1 MIRIRNL
8 ILLAFCLLTY
18 GLAQSQEFV
27 VGDFKYTV
35 TSESEKQVSVAAAN
49 PSTLSGEVTIPAT
62 VTNDGVVY
70 TVTSLAD
77 SGFFSCSNLTGL
89 NLPETITSV
98 EQYAFSRSAAFV
110 SINVSEE
117 NKYYCSEDGVLF
129 NKDKTELVQ
138 YPAGRI
144 GEYTVP
150 SSVQVIEEYAFLYS
164 RLSKVTLQE
173 GLRVIKGRAFLN
185 SNLTEIILPESLS
198 LIGEYAFQLCSN
210 LVAINI
216 PAGVEEIGH
225 LAFGQCKSLL
235 DINVAEE
242 NKHYSSVD
250 GVLFNKDKSTLI
262 QYPAGKSG
270 SYIIPNTVTTIAQ
283 GVFINSKLT
292 EITIPE
298 SVTNIVHLAFGYC
311 NNLNKIID
319 LCSEPQI
326 IDEYVFDG
334 VPTDATVYVPKGCKE
349 AYSQADNWNRFSNFV
364 ELPGAGDTFTVGD
377 FKYTILSDTG
387 QDVSVAAADPS
398 TLSGEVT
405 IPATVT
411 NDGVEYTVTSLADD
425 GFYRCSNL
433 TVLNL
438 PETITSIGQDV
449 YCVFSIGEAVETI
462 NVSEKNRIFSS
473 DDGVLFN
480 KDKTA
485 LVKFPAGRTGEYTVP
500 SSVQVI
506 EEYAF
511 VYSRLS
517 KVTCQEGLREIKGWA
532 FQESNLTEIIFPESL
547 SLIEFSAF
555 QGCSKLVHINIPA
568 GVEKIGDLAFGQCM
582 SLLDINVPEEN
593 KHYSSVDGVLFNKDK
608 STLIQYPAGMSG
620 SYIIPNTVTTIAV
633 DVFTRSKLTEITI
646 PGSVTDILDGAFWY
660 CDNLKKIIDLRI
672 EPQSITVDAF
682 EGVPTDITVYVP
694 KGSKGAYSQAE
705 NWNRFSNFV
714 ELPGAGDSF
723 TVGDFQYT
731 ILSDTGQDVS
741 VAAANPST
749 LSGEVTIPATVTND
763 GVVYTVTSLTNSG
776 FGYCSNLTG
785 LNLPETLTSI
795 GYYAFSTGEAFETIS
810 VSEDNNYFSSEDGV
824 LFNKDKTVLAQYPAG
839 RTGEYTVSESVLT
852 IGFGAFHS
860 SRLSQ
865 VNLPEGL
872 TKIEDWAFF
881 NSSLTEIVFPESLS
895 VIGGAAFRSSEKL
908 VNINISAGV
917 KEIQDVAFD
926 GCLSLLDIK
935 VAEGN
940 ENYGSLDGVLFNKD
954 KSALIQYPAGKLG
967 AYIIPNTVTTIE
979 SLGFSCSKL
988 TEITIPASVTTIG
1001 NDAFFDCGN
1010 LNKIIDLRS
1019 EPQAITD
1026 YVFDGVPTD
1035 ATVYVPKGSK
1045 EVYSQADK
1053 WNQFSN
1059 FVELP
1064 AAGDTFKSG
1073 DLLYTVLSAEDFE
1086 VSVAAADPKIL
1097 SGEVTIPAT
1106 VTNDGVEYT
1115 VTTLANFGFS
1125 SCSNLTGL
1133 NLPETITSVGQYAF
1147 SIVAAFENINVSE
1160 ENNYFSSEDGVLF
1173 NKDKTE
1179 LVLYPAGRTGE
1190 YSVPESVLTIGRRAF
1205 AHSRLNQVS
1214 LPEGLTKIEVSAFAG
1229 CVAPEIILPES
1240 LSVIGDY
1247 AFNICSNLVNINI
1260 PDGVKKIGN
1269 LVFDGCNSLLDI
1281 TVEESNA
1288 NYSSMDGI
1296 LFNKDKSTLI
1306 KYPEGKL
1313 DGSYIIPNTVTTIE
1327 WYGFDHSQFTEIT
1340 IPASVTNIGWY
1351 VFKNCENLKKIID
1364 YSIEPQTIDANV
1376 FKDVSEDVTVYVSKG
1391 SKEAYSQAENWNRFS
1406 NFVELPA
1413 VGDTFTSGDFLYT
1426 VLSSEEFEVS
1436 VAAAD
1441 PEALAGDVEI
1451 PAVAD
1456 NEGLGY
1462 TVTALSGYG
1471 FNSCSNLRGLTIPA
1485 TVTTIGRSAFSTSKV
1500 FESIEVNGE
1509 NSVYSSAEGVL
1520 FNKDKTELLT
1530 CPAGIKGDYSV
1541 PASVRNIG
1549 ADAFMSSSLSRVELQ
1564 EGLKTIGNSAFFA
1577 AALTEITLPETLT
1590 TISSYAFQSCHNI
1603 ETVTIP
1609 ASVAEIGSAAFDGC
1623 LKLTDIEVVE
1633 DNDSYKSQNGV
1644 LYDKDMHTLVQFPA
1658 GMSGAFIIPNT
1669 VKTISS
1675 NGFGSAYN
1683 LTEVT
1688 IPASVESIGS
1698 SAFLY
1703 CRLLKRIINLNS
1715 NPQAITANVF
1725 TGVPTNTTLYVPM
1738 GSAEKYSEA
1747 EVWSMFNDIME
1758 IGEVKVTLSSE
1769 SLILIPEDEA
1779 VLTPTISNESYVE
1792 IVSVE
1797 WESSDPTVAT
1807 VGSEGDVKALKD
1819 GKAEIRCIVTDSNGE
1834 TCTAVCQVTVDSSTS
1849 VGIVNAEIDYTA
1861 PYEVYNLEGRYVGN
1875 DTNELS
1881 KGMYIVRQ
1889 GNKTKKILV
1898 K

>member
-49 PSTLSGEVTIPAT
+49 PTTLSGEVTIPATVTNDGVVYTVTSLADNGFYDCSNLTTLNLPETITSIGQSVSGTGEAFETINVSEENRFYSSENGVLFNKDKTALVKIPDGRTGEYTVPSSVQIIENSAFASSRLSKVTCQEGLREIKDGAFVNSNLTEIIFPESLSIIGVSAFQNCSNLVDITIPAGVEEIGGSAFGECMSLLDINVAEENKHYGSVDGVLFNKDKSTLIQYPAGKSGPYIIPNTVTTIAQGVFVSSKLTEITIPESVTNIVWGAFWYCDNLKKIIDLRIEPQAITGDAFTGVPTDIPVYVPKGSKEAYSQTENWNRFSNFVELPGAGDSFTVGDFKFTILSDTGQEVSVAAANPSTLSGEVTIPAT

-77 SGFFSCSNLTGL
+77 SGFFSCSSLTGL

-387 QDVSVAAADPS
+387 QDVSVAAA
-398 TLSGEVT
+398 
-405 IPATVT
+405 
-411 NDGVEYTVTSLADD
+411 N
-425 GFYRCSNL
+425 
-433 TVLNL
+433 
-438 PETITSIGQDV
+438 
-449 YCVFSIGEAVETI
+449 
-462 NVSEKNRIFSS
+462 
-473 DDGVLFN
+473 
-480 KDKTA
+480 
-485 LVKFPAGRTGEYTVP
+485 
-500 SSVQVI
+500 
-506 EEYAF
+506 
-511 VYSRLS
+511 
-517 KVTCQEGLREIKGWA
+517 
-532 FQESNLTEIIFPESL
+532 
-547 SLIEFSAF
+547 
-555 QGCSKLVHINIPA
+555 
-568 GVEKIGDLAFGQCM
+568 
-582 SLLDINVPEEN
+582 
-593 KHYSSVDGVLFNKDK
+593 
-608 STLIQYPAGMSG
+608 
-620 SYIIPNTVTTIAV
+620 
-633 DVFTRSKLTEITI
+633 
-646 PGSVTDILDGAFWY
+646 
-660 CDNLKKIIDLRI
+660 
-672 EPQSITVDAF
+672 
-682 EGVPTDITVYVP
+682 PT
-694 KGSKGAYSQAE
+694 
-705 NWNRFSNFV
+705 
-714 ELPGAGDSF
+714 
-723 TVGDFQYT
+723 
-731 ILSDTGQDVS
+731 
-741 VAAANPST
+741 T

-1010 LNKIIDLRS
+1010 LKKIIDLRI
-1019 EPQAITD
+1019 EPQAITGD
-1026 YVFDGVPTD
+1026 AFAGVPTD
-1035 ATVYVPKGSK
+1035 ITVYVPKGSK
-1045 EVYSQADK
+1045 EAYSQAEK
-1053 WNQFSN
+1053 WNRFSN

-1064 AAGDTFKSG
+1064 AAGDTFTSG
-1073 DLLYTVLSAEDFE
+1073 DLLYTVLSVEDFE
-1086 VSVAAADPKIL
+1086 VSVAAADPKTL

-1106 VTNDGVEYT
+1106 VTNEGVEYT
-1115 VTTLANFGFS
+1115 VTSLADDGFS
-1125 SCSNLTGL
+1125 SCSNLTAL
-1133 NLPETITSVGQYAF
+1133 TLPETITSVGQYAF

-1541 PASVRNIG
+1541 PTSVRNIG

-1609 ASVAEIGSAAFDGC
+1609 ASVSEIGSAAFDGC
-1623 LKLTDIEVVE
+1623 LKLTDIEVAE

-1644 LYDKDMHTLVQFPA
+1644 LYDKEMHTLVQFPA

-1675 NGFGSAYN
+1675 NGFGSVYN

-1725 TGVPTNTTLYVPM
+1725 TGVPTNATLYVPM

>member
-49 PSTLSGEVTIPAT
+49 PTTLSGEVTIPAT

-77 SGFFSCSNLTGL
+77 NGFYDCSNLTTL
-89 NLPETITSV
+89 NLPETITSIGQSV
-98 EQYAFSRSAAFV
+98 SGTGEAFET
-110 SINVSEE
+110 INVSEE
-117 NKYYCSEDGVLF
+117 NRFYSSENGVLF
-129 NKDKTELVQ
+129 NKDKTALVKI
-138 YPAGRI
+138 PDGRT

-150 SSVQVIEEYAFLYS
+150 SSVQIIENSAFASS
-164 RLSKVTLQE
+164 RLSKVTCQE
-173 GLRVIKGRAFLN
+173 GLREIKDGAFVN
-185 SNLTEIILPESLS
+185 SNLTEIIFPESLS
-198 LIGEYAFQLCSN
+198 IIGVSAFQNCSN
-210 LVAINI
+210 LVDITI
-216 PAGVEEIGH
+216 PAGVEEIGGS
-225 LAFGQCKSLL
+225 AFGECMSLL

-242 NKHYSSVD
+242 NKHYGSVD

-270 SYIIPNTVTTIAQ
+270 PYIIPNTVTTIAQ
-283 GVFINSKLT
+283 GVFVSSKLT

-298 SVTNIVHLAFGYC
+298 SVTNIV
-311 NNLNKIID
+311 
-319 LCSEPQI
+319 
-326 IDEYVFDG
+326 
-334 VPTDATVYVPKGCKE
+334 
-349 AYSQADNWNRFSNFV
+349 W
-364 ELPGAGDTFTVGD
+364 
-377 FKYTILSDTG
+377 
-387 QDVSVAAADPS
+387 
-398 TLSGEVT
+398 
-405 IPATVT
+405 
-411 NDGVEYTVTSLADD
+411 
-425 GFYRCSNL
+425 
-433 TVLNL
+433 
-438 PETITSIGQDV
+438 
-449 YCVFSIGEAVETI
+449 
-462 NVSEKNRIFSS
+462 
-473 DDGVLFN
+473 
-480 KDKTA
+480 
-485 LVKFPAGRTGEYTVP
+485 
-500 SSVQVI
+500 
-506 EEYAF
+506 
-511 VYSRLS
+511 
-517 KVTCQEGLREIKGWA
+517 
-532 FQESNLTEIIFPESL
+532 
-547 SLIEFSAF
+547 
-555 QGCSKLVHINIPA
+555 
-568 GVEKIGDLAFGQCM
+568 
-582 SLLDINVPEEN
+582 
-593 KHYSSVDGVLFNKDK
+593 
-608 STLIQYPAGMSG
+608 
-620 SYIIPNTVTTIAV
+620 
-633 DVFTRSKLTEITI
+633 
-646 PGSVTDILDGAFWY
+646 GAFWY

-672 EPQSITVDAF
+672 EPQAITGDAF
-682 EGVPTDITVYVP
+682 TGVPTDIPVYVP
-694 KGSKGAYSQAE
+694 KGSKEAYSQTE

-723 TVGDFQYT
+723 TVGDFKFT
-731 ILSDTGQDVS
+731 ILSDTGQEVS

-1010 LNKIIDLRS
+1010 LKKIIDLRI
-1019 EPQAITD
+1019 EPQAITGD
-1026 YVFDGVPTD
+1026 AFAGVPTD
-1035 ATVYVPKGSK
+1035 ITVYVPKGSK
-1045 EVYSQADK
+1045 EAYSQAEK
-1053 WNQFSN
+1053 WNRFSN

-1064 AAGDTFKSG
+1064 AAGDTFTSG
-1073 DLLYTVLSAEDFE
+1073 DLLYTVLSVEDFE
-1086 VSVAAADPKIL
+1086 VSVAAADPKTL

-1106 VTNDGVEYT
+1106 VTNEGVEYT
-1115 VTTLANFGFS
+1115 VTSLADDGFS
-1125 SCSNLTGL
+1125 SCSNLTAL
-1133 NLPETITSVGQYAF
+1133 TLPETITSVGQYAF

-1541 PASVRNIG
+1541 PTSVRNIG

-1577 AALTEITLPETLT
+1577 AVLTEITLPETLT

-1609 ASVAEIGSAAFDGC
+1609 ASVSEIGSAAFDGC
-1623 LKLTDIEVVE
+1623 LKLTDIEVAE

-1725 TGVPTNTTLYVPM
+1725 TGVPTNATLYVPM

-1747 EVWSMFNDIME
+1747 EVWSMFNDIVE

-1779 VLTPTISNESYVE
+1779 VLTPIISNESYVE

-1819 GKAEIRCIVTDSNGE
+1819 GKAEIRCIITDSNGE
-1834 TCTAVCQVTVDSSTS
+1834 TYTAVCQVTVDSSTS

-1875 DTNELS
+1875 NTKELS

>member
-1 MIRIRNL
+1 M
-8 ILLAFCLLTY
+8 
-18 GLAQSQEFV
+18 
-27 VGDFKYTV
+27 
-35 TSESEKQVSVAAAN
+35 
-49 PSTLSGEVTIPAT
+49 
-62 VTNDGVVY
+62 
-70 TVTSLAD
+70 
-77 SGFFSCSNLTGL
+77 
-89 NLPETITSV
+89 
-98 EQYAFSRSAAFV
+98 
-110 SINVSEE
+110 
-117 NKYYCSEDGVLF
+117 
-129 NKDKTELVQ
+129 
-138 YPAGRI
+138 
-144 GEYTVP
+144 
-150 SSVQVIEEYAFLYS
+150 
-164 RLSKVTLQE
+164 
-173 GLRVIKGRAFLN
+173 
-185 SNLTEIILPESLS
+185 
-198 LIGEYAFQLCSN
+198 
-210 LVAINI
+210 
-216 PAGVEEIGH
+216 
-225 LAFGQCKSLL
+225 

-387 QDVSVAAADPS
+387 QDVSVAAANPT

-411 NDGVEYTVTSLADD
+411 NDGVVYTVTSLADN
-425 GFYRCSNL
+425 GFYDCSNL
-433 TVLNL
+433 TTLNL
-438 PETITSIGQDV
+438 PETITSIGQSV
-449 YCVFSIGEAVETI
+449 SGTGEAFETI
-462 NVSEKNRIFSS
+462 NVSEENRFYSS
-473 DDGVLFN
+473 EDGVLFN

-485 LVKFPAGRTGEYTVP
+485 LVKIPDGRTGEYTVP
-500 SSVQVI
+500 SSVQII
-506 EEYAF
+506 ENSAF
-511 VYSRLS
+511 ASSRLS
-517 KVTCQEGLREIKGWA
+517 KVTCQEGLREIKDGA
-532 FQESNLTEIIFPESL
+532 FVNSNLTEIIFPESL
-547 SLIEFSAF
+547 SIIGVSAF
-555 QGCSKLVHINIPA
+555 QNCSNLVDINIPA
-568 GVEKIGDLAFGQCM
+568 GVEEIGGSAFGECM
-582 SLLDINVPEEN
+582 SLLDINVAEEN
-593 KHYSSVDGVLFNKDK
+593 KHYGSVDGVLFNKDK
-608 STLIQYPAGMSG
+608 STLIQYPAGKSG
-620 SYIIPNTVTTIAV
+620 PYIIPNTVTTIAQG
-633 DVFTRSKLTEITI
+633 VFVSSKLTEITI
-646 PGSVTDILDGAFWY
+646 PESVTNIVWGAFWY

-672 EPQSITVDAF
+672 EPQAITGDAF
-682 EGVPTDITVYVP
+682 TGVPTDIPVYVP
-694 KGSKGAYSQAE
+694 KGSKEAYSQTE

-723 TVGDFQYT
+723 TVGDFKYT
-731 ILSDTGQDVS
+731 ILSDTGQEVS
-741 VAAANPST
+741 VAAANPTT

-763 GVVYTVTSLTNSG
+763 GVVYTVTSLADSG
-776 FGYCSNLTG
+776 FSSCSNLTC
-785 LNLPETLTSI
+785 LNLPETITSI
-795 GYYAFSTGEAFETIS
+795 GQYVFSTGEAFETIN
-810 VSEDNNYFSSEDGV
+810 VSEENRFYSSEDGV
-824 LFNKDKTVLAQYPAG
+824 LFNKDKTELIKVPG
-839 RTGEYTVSESVLT
+839 GKKGEYEVPASVLT
-852 IGFGAFHS
+852 IGESAFNRS
-860 SRLSQ
+860 SISKVTLQ
-865 VNLPEGL
+865 EGL
-872 TKIEDWAFF
+872 TEIKDFAFTL
-881 NSSLTEIVFPESLS
+881 SALKEINFPESLS
-895 VIGGAAFRSSEKL
+895 VIGMEAFVSSE
-908 VNINISAGV
+908 VEHINLPENVTEIRKSA
-917 KEIQDVAFD
+917 FSF
-926 GCLSLLDIK
+926 CPLLDIN

-940 ENYGSLDGVLFNKD
+940 ENYSSVDGVLFNKD
-954 KSALIQYPAGKLG
+954 KSSLIQYPAGKG
-967 AYIIPNTVTTIE
+967 GTYIIPGTVSTIGM
-979 SLGFSCSKL
+979 SFMGSSQL
-988 TEITIPASVTTIG
+988 TEITIPGSVASIG
-1001 NDAFFDCGN
+1001 ESAFSYCSA
-1010 LNKIIDLRS
+1010 LEKIIDLRS
-1019 EPQAITD
+1019 EPQAITG
-1026 YVFDGVPTD
+1026 YVFDGVPID

-1053 WNQFSN
+1053 WNRFSN

-1064 AAGDTFKSG
+1064 AAGDTFTSG
-1073 DLLYTVLSAEDFE
+1073 DLLYTVLSVEDFE
-1086 VSVAAADPKIL
+1086 VSVAAADPKTL

-1106 VTNDGVEYT
+1106 VTNEGVEYT
-1115 VTTLANFGFS
+1115 VTSLADDGFS
-1125 SCSNLTGL
+1125 SCSNLTAL
-1133 NLPETITSVGQYAF
+1133 TLPETITSVGQYAF

-1190 YSVPESVLTIGRRAF
+1190 YSVPESVLTIGQRAF

-1376 FKDVSEDVTVYVSKG
+1376 FKDVSEDVTVYVAKG

-1456 NEGLGY
+1456 NEGLRY

-1485 TVTTIGRSAFSTSKV
+1485 TVTTIGRSAFSTSKT

-1541 PASVRNIG
+1541 PTSVRNIG

-1609 ASVAEIGSAAFDGC
+1609 ASVSEIGSAAFDGC
-1623 LKLTDIEVVE
+1623 LKLTDIEVAE

-1644 LYDKDMHTLVQFPA
+1644 LYDKEMHTLVQFPA

-1725 TGVPTNTTLYVPM
+1725 TGVPTNATLYVPM
-1738 GSAEKYSEA
+1738 GSVEKYSEA
-1747 EVWSMFNDIME
+1747 EVWSMFNDIVE

>member
-18 GLAQSQEFV
+18 GLARSQEFV

-216 PAGVEEIGH
+216 LAGVEEIGH

-387 QDVSVAAADPS
+387 QDVSVAAANPT

-411 NDGVEYTVTSLADD
+411 NDGVVYTVTSLADS
-425 GFYRCSNL
+425 GFSSCSNL
-433 TVLNL
+433 TCLNL
-438 PETITSIGQDV
+438 PETITSVGQNA
-449 YCVFSIGEAVETI
+449 FSTRAAFVSI
-462 NVSEKNRIFSS
+462 NVSEENKYYCSE
-473 DDGVLFN
+473 DGVLFN
-480 KDKTA
+480 KDKIE
-485 LVKFPAGRTGEYTVP
+485 LIKLPAGRTGEYTIP
-500 SSVQVI
+500 SSVQII
-506 EEYAF
+506 ENSAF
-511 VYSRLS
+511 YSSRIS
-517 KVTCQEGLREIKGWA
+517 KATLQEGLREIQTGA
-532 FQESNLTEIIFPESL
+532 FVNSNLTEIILPESL
-547 SLIEFSAF
+547 SIIGVSAF
-555 QGCSKLVHINIPA
+555 QNCSNLVDITIPA
-568 GVEKIGDLAFGQCM
+568 GVEKIGVSVFRECM
-582 SLLDINVPEEN
+582 SLLDINVVEEN

-608 STLIQYPAGMSG
+608 STLIQYPTGKSG
-620 SYIIPNTVTTIAV
+620 PYIIPNTVTTIAV
-633 DVFTRSKLTEITI
+633 DAFVSSKLTEITI

-694 KGSKGAYSQAE
+694 KGSKEAYSQAE

-714 ELPGAGDSF
+714 ELP
-723 TVGDFQYT
+723 
-731 ILSDTGQDVS
+731 
-741 VAAANPST
+741 
-749 LSGEVTIPATVTND
+749 
-763 GVVYTVTSLTNSG
+763 
-776 FGYCSNLTG
+776 
-785 LNLPETLTSI
+785 
-795 GYYAFSTGEAFETIS
+795 
-810 VSEDNNYFSSEDGV
+810 
-824 LFNKDKTVLAQYPAG
+824 
-839 RTGEYTVSESVLT
+839 
-852 IGFGAFHS
+852 
-860 SRLSQ
+860 
-865 VNLPEGL
+865 
-872 TKIEDWAFF
+872 
-881 NSSLTEIVFPESLS
+881 
-895 VIGGAAFRSSEKL
+895 
-908 VNINISAGV
+908 
-917 KEIQDVAFD
+917 
-926 GCLSLLDIK
+926 
-935 VAEGN
+935 
-940 ENYGSLDGVLFNKD
+940 
-954 KSALIQYPAGKLG
+954 
-967 AYIIPNTVTTIE
+967 
-979 SLGFSCSKL
+979 
-988 TEITIPASVTTIG
+988 
-1001 NDAFFDCGN
+1001 
-1010 LNKIIDLRS
+1010 
-1019 EPQAITD
+1019 
-1026 YVFDGVPTD
+1026 
-1035 ATVYVPKGSK
+1035 
-1045 EVYSQADK
+1045 
-1053 WNQFSN
+1053 
-1059 FVELP
+1059 
-1064 AAGDTFKSG
+1064 AAGDTFTSG
-1073 DLLYTVLSAEDFE
+1073 DLLYTVLSVEDFE
-1086 VSVAAADPKIL
+1086 VSVAAADPKTL

-1115 VTTLANFGFS
+1115 VTTLANFGFE
-1125 SCSNLTGL
+1125 SCPNLTAL
-1133 NLPETITSVGQYAF
+1133 TLPETITSVGQYAF

-1456 NEGLGY
+1456 NEGLRY

-1485 TVTTIGRSAFSTSKV
+1485 TVTTIGRSAFSTSKT

-1541 PASVRNIG
+1541 PTSVRNIG

-1609 ASVAEIGSAAFDGC
+1609 ASVSEIGSAAFDGC
-1623 LKLTDIEVVE
+1623 LKLTDIEVAE

-1644 LYDKDMHTLVQFPA
+1644 LYDKEMHTLVQFPA

-1725 TGVPTNTTLYVPM
+1725 TGVPTNATLYVPM